1 MTSPT
6 MAHSPYRGLRQLRPG
21 GRPLSPD
28 EARERAYRH
37 RVYWAWGL
45 LFLNVVTFY
54 KGTWNGLPLIF
65 PIPSFIGKILTQ
77 GSLPVSLLLA
87 ISVNRRLL
95 IRPNVFLGL
104 LTLLVAEAVIS
115 GVNPAAGSFIGTTYR
130 TCRLAGFVATLWL
143 LTPLWDRRDLLLVKC
158 HLASLF
164 AVLGTVLLGLL
175 LSPGRALA
183 QGRLSG
189 ELWPITPVQVSDYAA
204 VALGIIIVLWFCG
217 LARRRLMLVAA
228 IGVTVML
235 LLTHTRTELVAL
247 AAGIL
252 VAGLRL
258 FTVRARV
265 RRVFATVSLV
275 VAVAIVAF
283 SSELTTWLV
292 RGESSQEL
300 TNLSGRTT
308 VWSGVLSDPRD
319 RFQVIFGFGL
329 SNKGFGG
336 LPIDSS
342 WIAGYYDLGLI
353 GAGIVGAML
362 LFVFTTAYF
371 RPNSPRIAVALF
383 LVVYL
388 MVTSYTETG
397 LSDASAYLL
406 ELALAASLLTPPR
419 DAVPQLPSS
428 EWLIEPSAAER
439 SWA

>member
-1 MTSPT
+1 MASPT
-6 MAHSPYRGLRQLRPG
+6 VAHSPHRGLRLLRPAA
-21 GRPLSPD
+21 RPLSPD
-28 EARERAYRH
+28 EVRARAYRR

-54 KGTWNGLPLIF
+54 KGTWNGLPLIVT
-65 PIPSFIGKILTQ
+65 IPSFIGKILTQ
-77 GSLPVSLLLA
+77 GSLPVALLLA
-87 ISVNRRLL
+87 ISVNRRRL

-115 GVNPAAGSFIGTTYR
+115 GVEPAAGSFIGTTYR

-143 LTPLWDRRDLLLVKC
+143 LSPLWDRRDLLLVKC
-158 HLASLF
+158 HLAALGT
-164 AVLGTVLLGLL
+164 VLGTVLVGLL

-189 ELWPITPVQVSDYAA
+189 ELWPITPVQVSDYSA
-204 VALGIIIVLWFCG
+204 VALGMIIVLWFCG
-217 LARRRLMLVAA
+217 LARRRLMLAA
-228 IGVTVML
+228 AVGLAVML
-235 LLTHTRTELVAL
+235 FLTHTRTELVAL
-247 AAGIL
+247 GAGVL

-265 RRVFATVSLV
+265 RRVFAAACLV
-275 VAVAIVAF
+275 VAVAIIAF
-283 SSELTTWLV
+283 SSEVTTWLV
-292 RGESSQEL
+292 RGENGQEL
-300 TNLSGRTT
+300 NDLSGRTT
-308 VWSGVLSDPRD
+308 VWSGVLGEPRD
-319 RFQVIFGFGL
+319 RFQVIFGYGL
-329 SNKGFGG
+329 SNKGFAG
-336 LPIDSS
+336 LPIDST
-342 WIAGYYDLGLI
+342 WIASYYDLGLI
-353 GAGIVGAML
+353 GVGIVAAML

-406 ELALAASLLTPPR
+406 ALALAASLLTPPR
-419 DAVPQLPSS
+419 GAAPQLPSP

-439 SWA
+439 RWA